1 VEVDMPQ
8 CFLTSGNITSLTG
21 SNIAFKNET
30 LQNYGDT
37 LMFEPVPM
45 EMLYTSVTRPQILVE
60 VDGVPAACVNLNCD
74 YLYTSSS
81 AIVTG
86 MSLSGNN
93 LTVTGSNLP
102 TKFMDVRLGEVGCG
116 VTSGTK
122 TSVTCTLTKK
132 PAAGT
137 YTTV

>member
-1 VEVDMPQ
+1 MPQ
-8 CFLTSGNITSLTG
+8 CFLTSGVNTPLTG
-21 SNIAFKNET
+21 NNIAFKAET
-30 LQNYGDT
+30 LQNYGST

-45 EMLYTSVTRPQILVE
+45 EMLYTSVTSPQILVE

-74 YLYTSSS
+74 YLYRTSS
-81 AIVTG
+81 ATVTG
-86 MSLSGNN
+86 MSLAGNV

-102 TKFMDVRLGEVGCG
+102 TKLIDVRLGEVGCG
-116 VTSGTK
+116 ATSGSI